1 MIQSIERCMTL
12 LELLSSAGP
21 EGLGL
26 GDLAA
31 RSGLK
36 APTAHNILATL
47 VELGYAD
54 QISGRHYV
62 LGVKARQLGNRGGLV
77 QRLTQHAHGPMSEL
91 VQRVQE
97 TAVFCLYERGK
108 RRTLVAL
115 ESAHVLRVAAQE
127 GEDDRLLSTATG
139 RVLLSLLRE
148 NELKRWLVGRSLP
161 DYGWPE
167 VADLTALQA
176 ALAQIRESGHCSF
189 SKDTLI
195 HALAVPVL
203 LPEYGL
209 RAALGIFYPRGRRP
223 ADGDDWELLLRLK
236 DTAVKIM
243 SFKDQ

>member
-1 MIQSIERCMTL
+1 MIQSIERCMAL
-12 LELLSSAGP
+12 LELLSSAGA

-26 GDLAA
+26 GDLAV

-36 APTAHNILATL
+36 GPTAHNILATL

-54 QISGRHYV
+54 QVSGRHYV
-62 LGVKARQLGNRGGLV
+62 LGVKSRQLGSTGGVV
-77 QRLTQHAHGPMSEL
+77 QRLTQHAHGQMSEL
-91 VQRVQE
+91 VHRVQE

-115 ESAHVLRVAAQE
+115 ESTQALRVSAQE

-148 NELKRWLVGRSLP
+148 SELKTWLAGRTLP
-161 DYGWPE
+161 DRGWPE
-167 VADLTALQA
+167 VEDLATLQVE
-176 ALAQIRESGHCSF
+176 LAHIRASGHCSF
-189 SKDTLI
+189 SRDALI
-195 HALAVPVL
+195 HALAVSVP

-209 RAALGIFYPRGRRP
+209 RAALGIFYPRGRHP

-236 DTAVKIM
+236 DTAAKIM
-243 SFKDQ
+243 AFKDQ